1 MDKEADK
8 RWTMEIFGIM
18 LASVGLI
25 LLVSSRSIYRSGVK
39 AVKNY
44 EDQPKDNKSYLM
56 LIGSGMLV
64 LKIVG
69 GLMLLLGILI
79 LILSFI

>member
-1 MDKEADK
+1 
-8 RWTMEIFGIM
+8 MEIFGIM

-25 LLVSSRSIYRSGVK
+25 LLVSSRSIYRNGVK
-39 AVKNY
+39 TVKNY

-69 GLMLLLGILI
+69 GLMLLLGVMILI
-79 LILSFI
+79 ISFI

>member
-1 MDKEADK
+1 
-8 RWTMEIFGIM
+8 MEIFGIM

-79 LILSFI
+79 LIISFI

>member
-1 MDKEADK
+1 
-8 RWTMEIFGIM
+8 MEIFGIM

>member
-1 MDKEADK
+1 MKG
-8 RWTMEIFGIM
+8 WTMEIFGIM
-18 LASVGLI
+18 LAFVGLI

-39 AVKNY
+39 TVKNY

-69 GLMLLLGILI
+69 GLMLLLGVMI